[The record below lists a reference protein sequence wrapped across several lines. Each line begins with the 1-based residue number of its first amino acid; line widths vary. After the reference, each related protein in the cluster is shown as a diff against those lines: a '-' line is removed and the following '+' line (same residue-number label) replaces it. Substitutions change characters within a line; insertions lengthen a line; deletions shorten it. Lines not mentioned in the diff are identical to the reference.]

1 MRIPDRCAYTRTA
14 LAVACLTLVLA
25 GCGGGGGDSSTGST
39 TPTNTTGTTDTTPTT
54 IPTTTTEPATIPS
67 TPTSNPA
74 APASTSTATVQ
85 WSAPQSMTDGSTTT
99 GIVGYRVYYGPT
111 VTQMN
116 TKIDI
121 LNPSVSTYVVEGLTP
136 GTYYFAVT
144 ALHSSGGESDRSNAG
159 LKTIS

>member
-1 MRIPDRCAYTRTA
+1 MRIPDRCAFTRAA

-25 GCGGGGGDSSTGST
+25 GCGGGGGSSSAST
-39 TPTNTTGTTDTTPTT
+39 TPTNTTGTTPTI
-54 IPTTTTEPATIPS
+54 IPTTTTETATIPS
-67 TPTSNPA
+67 TPPASNPA
-74 APASTSTATVQ
+74 ATASISTATVQ
-85 WSAPQSMTDGSTTT
+85 WTAPQSMTDGSTPT

-121 LNPSVSTYVVEGLTP
+121 LNPSISTFVVEGLTP

-159 LKTIS
+159 LKIIS